1 MKNKKGGG
9 GCKLRPKESLVSAG
23 KKKFRRLK
31 R

>member
-9 GCKLRPKESLVSAG
+9 GCKLSPKESLVSAG
-23 KKKFRRLK
+23 KKFRRIK